1 MLVLWQMRLMSKRC
15 HAPREE
21 GMHIARF
28 RAESGLGV
36 EETGL
41 MGVVGTAT
49 VEERLRESCC
59 VRLSVEDRRRCV
71 AKLVLCTTSA
81 VGSTRSCV
89 SSVGKG
95 NSVCSNGHT
104 LTSRSICM
112 KFVLR
117 CGFTHNFNE

>member
-1 MLVLWQMRLMSKRC
+1 MKLELLGKVRRFGVCRLREG
-15 HAPREE
+15 PRQ
-21 GMHIARF
+21 IARL

-41 MGVVGTAT
+41 IGVVGTTT
-49 VEERLRESCC
+49 VEDRLRESCC
-59 VRLSVEDRRRCV
+59 VKLSVEDRRRCV
-71 AKLVLCTTSA
+71 EKVVLCTST

-89 SSVGKG
+89 SSVGRG

-104 LTSRSICM
+104 LISRSICM